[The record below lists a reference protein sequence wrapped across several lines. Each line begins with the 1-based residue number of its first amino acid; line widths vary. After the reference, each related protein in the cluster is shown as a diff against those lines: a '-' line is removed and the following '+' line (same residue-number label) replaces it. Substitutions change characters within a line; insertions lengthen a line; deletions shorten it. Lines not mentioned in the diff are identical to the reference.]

1 MAESSLLI
9 ALFSVP
15 ALAAVLEYAWGK
27 KNPESA
33 GRIAIVGAAASFCLA
48 LAIAH
53 QVVEG
58 VRLTA
63 VGHQLYADG
72 LSALVALI
80 VSLVGLI
87 TTIYAYS
94 YLRHEVKEG
103 KIPRDRL
110 PLYFVLTLVFIS
122 TMAAVTV
129 TNNII
134 MMYVLVEATTLASAL
149 LVTYYWQPE
158 SLEAGYKYLL
168 LCSVGIIMGL
178 LGCVVFY
185 SAAVPYVGGSRAML
199 ITEVIAVAGRFPPA
213 VSLIGGAL
221 IIIGFGSKAGLVPF
235 HAWLPDAHSQSPS
248 PMSALLSG
256 VTIKVAV
263 YAVARFATMASPA
276 HAALGT
282 YCVVLG
288 MVTMLVGISCA
299 FAQADLKRLL
309 AFHSVSQMGY
319 VIMGFG
325 IGSYLG
331 IYGGVY
337 HLLNHTLFKSLLFLC
352 SGALLYAH
360 GTTRIH
366 ELSGKKHHPLVAV
379 LFFVGALAMSG
390 LPPLNGFFSKFTIFV
405 AAAQAHLWWAFGIA
419 LFTSFATLACLV
431 KAGYEI
437 FLSHEPVAEAVP
449 VLAKTAAVAAAT
461 AGGSS
466 YAGRLAVSHTAHSA
480 PASPVAGG
488 RSKGCPGAMAVAMVV
503 MALLV
508 LASGFNGGV
517 LHRLIDLSAR
527 ALLNR

>member
-15 ALAAVLEYAWGK
+15 ALAAVVEYVLGK
-27 KNPESA
+27 RRPDWA
-33 GRIAIVGAAASFCLA
+33 GRVAILGATATCG
-48 LAIAH
+48 LAIAIAN
-53 QVVEG
+53 QVLHG
-58 VRLTA
+58 LHLTSL
-63 VGHQLYADG
+63 GQQLYADG
-72 LSALVALI
+72 LSALLALI
-80 VSLVGLI
+80 VSVVGLI

-94 YLRHEVKEG
+94 YLRHEVEEE
-103 KIPRDRL
+103 KISRERL

-129 TNNII
+129 TNNLI

-168 LCSVGIIMGL
+168 LCSVGIIVGL

-185 SAAVPYVGGSRAML
+185 AAAVPFVGGSKAML
-199 ITEVIAVAGRFPPA
+199 ITEVMKVSSRFPPA
-213 VSLIGGAL
+213 VSLIAGAL

-263 YAVARFATMASPA
+263 YAVVRIASMASPA
-276 HAALGT
+276 HSVLGT

-288 MVTMLVGISCA
+288 IVTMLVGILCA
-299 FAQADLKRLL
+299 FAQTDLKRLL

-319 VIMGFG
+319 IIMGFG

-331 IYGGVY
+331 VYGGIY

-360 GTTRIH
+360 GTTNIR
-366 ELSGKKHHPLVAV
+366 ELSGKKHSPLVAV
-379 LFFVGALAMSG
+379 LFFIGALAMGG
-390 LPPLNGFFSKFTIFV
+390 LPPLNGFFSKFAIFT
-405 AAAQAHLWWAFGIA
+405 AAAQAHLWWALVTA
-419 LFTSFATLACLV
+419 LFTSFATMACLV

-437 FLSHEPVAEAVP
+437 FLSPEPGA
-449 VLAKTAAVAAAT
+449 L
-461 AGGSS
+461 
-466 YAGRLAVSHTAHSA
+466 SA
-480 PASPVAGG
+480 PAFGSTAVAVAG
-488 RSKGCPGAMAVAMVV
+488 RSGTKGCPGAMAVAMVTV
-503 MALLV
+503 ALLV
-508 LASGFNGGV
+508 LASGFSGGV
-517 LHRLIDLSAR
+517 LNRLIDMSAK
-527 ALLNR
+527 ALVIR

>member
-1 MAESSLLI
+1 
-9 ALFSVP
+9 LFSVP
-15 ALAAVLEYAWGK
+15 ALAAVLEYVWGK
-27 KNPESA
+27 KNPDSA
-33 GRIAIVGAAASFCLA
+33 GRIAILGATATCG
-48 LAIAH
+48 LAIAIANRTLH
-53 QVVEG
+53 G
-58 VRLTA
+58 VHLTA
-63 VGHQLYADG
+63 LGHQLYADG

-80 VSLVGLI
+80 VSVVGLI
-87 TTIYAYS
+87 TTMYAYS
-94 YLRHEVKEG
+94 SLRHEVKEG
-103 KIPRDRL
+103 KIPRGRL

-122 TMAAVTV
+122 TMGAVTV

-158 SLEAGYKYLL
+158 SLEAGYKYML
-168 LCSVGIIMGL
+168 LCSVGIIVGL

-185 SAAVPYVGGSRAML
+185 SAAVPFVGGSKAML
-199 ITEVIAVAGRFPPA
+199 ITEVTTVAGRFPPA

-263 YAVARFATMASPA
+263 YAVARIASMASPA
-276 HAALGT
+276 HTVLGT

-288 MVTMLVGISCA
+288 MVSMLVGIFCA

-360 GTTRIH
+360 GTTNIH
-366 ELSGKKHHPLVAV
+366 ELSGKKHDPLVAV
-379 LFFVGALAMSG
+379 LFFMGALAMGG

-405 AAAQAHLWWAFGIA
+405 AAAQARLWWAFGIG

-437 FLSHEPVAEAVP
+437 FLTREPERVSAPVFAETTVAAAATVSGKSYSSQRRIAHAALSAPAFAPVAA
-449 VLAKTAAVAAAT
+449 AAVA
-461 AGGSS
+461 
-466 YAGRLAVSHTAHSA
+466 GRT
-480 PASPVAGG
+480 
-488 RSKGCPGAMAVAMVV
+488 KGCPGAMAVAMVT

-508 LASGFNGGV
+508 LASGFDCGV
-517 LHRLIDLSAR
+517 LNRLIDLSAR

>member
-15 ALAAVLEYAWGK
+15 ALAAVVEYVLGK
-27 KNPESA
+27 RSPDWA
-33 GRIAIVGAAASFCLA
+33 GRIAILGATATCGLA
-48 LAIAH
+48 MAIAN
-53 QVVEG
+53 QVLRG
-58 VRLTA
+58 LHLTA
-63 VGHQLYADG
+63 LGQQLYADG
-72 LSALVALI
+72 LSALLALI
-80 VSLVGLI
+80 VSVVGLI

-94 YLRHEVKEG
+94 YLRHEVGEG
-103 KIPRDRL
+103 KISRERL
-110 PLYFVLTLVFIS
+110 PLYFVLTSVFIS

-129 TNNII
+129 TNNLI

-168 LCSVGIIMGL
+168 LCSVGIIVGL

-185 SAAVPYVGGSRAML
+185 AAAVPFVGGSKAML
-199 ITEVIAVAGRFPPA
+199 ITEVMRVSSRFPPA
-213 VSLIGGAL
+213 VSLIAGAL

-263 YAVARFATMASPA
+263 YAVVRIVSMASPA
-276 HAALGT
+276 HGVLGT

-288 MVTMLVGISCA
+288 IVTMLVGILCA
-299 FAQADLKRLL
+299 FAQTDLKRLL

-319 VIMGFG
+319 IIMGFG

-331 IYGGVY
+331 VYGGIY

-360 GTTRIH
+360 GTTNIH
-366 ELSGKKHHPLVAV
+366 ELSGKKQSPLVAV
-379 LFFVGALAMSG
+379 LFFIGALAMGG
-390 LPPLNGFFSKFTIFV
+390 LPPLNGFFSKFAIFT
-405 AAAQAHLWWAFGIA
+405 AAAQAHLWWALATA
-419 LFTSFATLACLV
+419 LFTSFATMACLV

-437 FLSHEPVAEAVP
+437 FLSPEP
-449 VLAKTAAVAAAT
+449 AA
-461 AGGSS
+461 
-466 YAGRLAVSHTAHSA
+466 LSA
-480 PASPVAGG
+480 PALGSTAVAVAGRTG
-488 RSKGCPGAMAVAMVV
+488 TKGCPGAMAVAMVTV
-503 MALLV
+503 ALLV
-508 LASGFNGGV
+508 FASGFSGGV
-517 LHRLIDLSAR
+517 LNRLIDMSAK
-527 ALLNR
+527 ALLIR